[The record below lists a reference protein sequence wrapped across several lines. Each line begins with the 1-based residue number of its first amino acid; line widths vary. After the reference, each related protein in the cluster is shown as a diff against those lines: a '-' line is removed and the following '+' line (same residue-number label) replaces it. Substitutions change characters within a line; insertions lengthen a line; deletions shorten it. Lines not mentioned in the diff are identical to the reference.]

1 MKKLDYKKQHNINIT
16 LALGFF
22 DSVHIGHKKLI
33 GKMLKLSEELGTESA
48 IFTFINS
55 PFELLRKDVKEI
67 LTFDE
72 RCVLFEKLQI
82 DNVIYAKMDETFM
95 SQDKDVFL
103 HTLIENYNVKGIVC
117 GEDYTYGKKAVGNV
131 ETLREFCNQRG
142 IKLIVDDLLKIEGE
156 KVSSTSIREYISA
169 GDVDKINFLM
179 GDRYFI
185 EGEVI
190 HCAGRGRHLGFPTAN
205 IVISDNKMALKSA
218 VYQTIV
224 TVSGKRYKAITN
236 VGERPTFNE
245 NAYIIES
252 YLEDFDKDIYGE
264 KIRVEFVKKLR
275 EIEFFD
281 SKDKLIERLEKD
293 KLTLKELTL

>member
-67 LTFDE
+67 FTFDE

-275 EIEFFD
+275 EIEFFA

-293 KLTLKELTL
+293 KLTLKEFTL

>member
-1 MKKLDYKKQHNINIT
+1 MKKLDYKKQHNISIT

-33 GKMLKLSEELGTESA
+33 SHMLKLSETLGTESA

-72 RCVLFEKLQI
+72 RCVLFEKLGI
-82 DNVIYAKMDETFM
+82 DNVIYGKMDESFL
-95 SQDKDVFL
+95 SQDKDEFL
-103 HTLIENYNVKGIVC
+103 LTLLNNYNIKCIVC
-117 GEDYTYGKKAVGNV
+117 GEDYTYGKNASGNAS
-131 ETLREFCNQRG
+131 TLRDFCDKHS
-142 IKLIVDDLLKIEGE
+142 IKFEVDELLKIGGE
-156 KVSSTSIREYISA
+156 KVSSTAIRKYIA
-169 GDVDKINFLM
+169 TGDMEKINFLM

-205 IVISDNKMALKSA
+205 IMISDNKMALKSA

-252 YLEDFDKDIYGE
+252 YLEDFDRDIYGE

-281 SKDKLIERLEKD
+281 SKEKLIERLEKD
-293 KLTLKELTL
+293 KKTLKELDL